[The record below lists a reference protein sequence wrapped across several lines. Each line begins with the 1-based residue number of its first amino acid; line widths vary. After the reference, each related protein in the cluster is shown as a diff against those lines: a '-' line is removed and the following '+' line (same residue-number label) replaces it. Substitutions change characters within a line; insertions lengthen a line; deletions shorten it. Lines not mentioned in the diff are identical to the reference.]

1 MLLTKLC
8 GLFASAGL
16 VFAGPARYWARTD
29 TPSGLLPTYD
39 YIVVGSGPG
48 GGPLAARLAIA
59 GKTVLLIEAGEDQA
73 GAAPYEVPALSLQA
87 TEYGPMRWDY
97 YVNHF
102 SDLQTQAQDSKMTY
116 TTPSGQLYVG
126 PNPPAGST
134 PKGILYPRAAA
145 LGGCSAHNA
154 LISVYPHQSDW
165 DGIAAATGNSSW
177 SSSNMRQYF
186 QRLENCTYLGDLTGH
201 GFGGWLSTSLAS
213 LTLVLEDLKLLRIV
227 LNAVS
232 SMSQGGLLTSLIT
245 SVTGLASVLLT
256 DLNNNWPLRDSTQ
269 GVYQMPIAANDGV
282 RSNPRNFILNTAN
295 AQNPDGSRK
304 YHLDIL
310 LDTLVTKVQIEH
322 VATHPVAVGVDF
334 LRGQSLYRADRRAS
348 PTGQGGDRG
357 SAKASGEVILA
368 AGSFNTPQLLK
379 LSGVGP
385 RAELES
391 FGIRVV
397 ADRPGVGT
405 NLQDRYETTVVGQAA
420 SDFAV
425 IKGCTFYR
433 TGDADPCF
441 QKWKNGLG
449 ATLKGVYASNG
460 LAVAVVKKSAAAA
473 AGDDPDLFFAGAPVS
488 FRGYYDGYSADATAD
503 ATHWSWLVLKAH
515 SRNRAGT
522 VTLRSKDPRD
532 SPIINFNYYSD
543 AADAA
548 LDTAAS
554 VEGMRFARQM
564 VASVGG
570 LTEVWP
576 GPNVSDAQLAGWIRK
591 EAWGHHACCTAAIG
605 AADDPIAVL
614 DSDFRVIGVDGL
626 RVVDASA
633 FPKIPGFF
641 IAVPVYMLSEK
652 AADVIL
658 AQAS

>member
-1 MLLTKLC
+1 MLITKLC

-16 VFAGPARYWARTD
+16 AIAGPARYRARTT
-29 TPSGLLPTYD
+29 TPSDLLDSYD

-87 TEYGPMRWDY
+87 SEYDPMRWDY

-102 SDLQTQAQDSKMTY
+102 SNLATQAQDSKMTY
-116 TTPSGQLYVG
+116 TTRSGDLYIG
-126 PNPPAGST
+126 LNPPAGAT

-154 LISVYPHQSDW
+154 LISVYPHRSDW
-165 DGIAAATGNSSW
+165 DGIAALTGDSSW
-177 SSSNMRQYF
+177 AASNMRQYF
-186 QRLENCTYLGDLTGH
+186 QRLENCTYLGSISGH
-201 GFGGWLSTSLAS
+201 GFSGWLSTSLAS
-213 LTLVLEDLKLLRIV
+213 LTLVLEDSKLLSIV
-227 LNAVS
+227 LNAVAN
-232 SMSQGGLLTSLIT
+232 MAQGGLLTSLIT
-245 SVTGLASVLLT
+245 SVTGLLAVLLA
-256 DLNNNWPLRDSTQ
+256 DLNNDSPLRDSTQ
-269 GVYQMPIAANDGV
+269 GVYQMPISAADGV

-295 AQNPDGSRK
+295 ALNADGSRK

-310 LDTLVTKVQIEH
+310 LNTLVTKVRFDRND
-322 VATHPVAVGVDF
+322 TLPRAVGVDF
-334 LRGQSLYRADRRAS
+334 LRGPSLYRADPRAGRRS
-348 PTGQGGDRG
+348 DGSRG
-357 SAKASGEVILA
+357 SVKASSEVILA

-379 LSGVGP
+379 LSGIGP
-385 RAELES
+385 RSELS
-391 FGIRVV
+391 RLDIKVI

-433 TGDADPCF
+433 TGDADPCY
-441 QKWKNGLG
+441 QQWQTGLT

-460 LAVAVVKKSAAAA
+460 LAVAVVKKSAAA
-473 AGDDPDLFFAGAPVS
+473 GPTDDPDLFFAGAPVD
-488 FRGYYDGYSADATAD
+488 FRGYFDGYSANATAD

-522 VTLRSKDPRD
+522 VTLRSRDPRD
-532 SPIINFNYYSD
+532 PPEINFNSYSD
-543 AADAA
+543 PAAAA

-554 VEGMRFARQM
+554 VEGVKLARKM
-564 VASVGG
+564 VSSVGG

-576 GPNVSDAQLAGWIRK
+576 GPGVSDAQLGDWVRR
-591 EAWGHHACCTAAIG
+591 EAWGHHACCTAPIG
-605 AADDPIAVL
+605 ASGDPMAVL
-614 DSDFRVIGVDGL
+614 DSEFRVIGVDGL
-626 RVVDASA
+626 RVVDASV

>member
-1 MLLTKLC
+1 MDTYRP
-8 GLFASAGL
+8 SRYR
-16 VFAGPARYWARTD
+16 ARQA
-29 TPSGLLPTYD
+29 TPSDLLSTYD

-59 GKTVLLIEAGEDQA
+59 GKTVLLIEAGDDQA

-87 TEYGPMRWDY
+87 SEYDSMRWDY

-102 SDLQTQAQDSKMTY
+102 SKLATQAKDSKMTY
-116 TTPSGQLYVG
+116 TTPSGELYIG
-126 PNPPAGST
+126 LNPPARST

-154 LISVYPHQSDW
+154 LISVYPHKSDW
-165 DGIAAATGNSSW
+165 DGIATLTGDSSW

-186 QRLENCTYLGDLTGH
+186 QRLENCTYGGSVTGH
-201 GFGGWLSTSLAS
+201 GFSGWLSTSLAS
-213 LTLVLEDLKLLRIV
+213 LTLVVEDLKLLRIV
-227 LNAVS
+227 LNAVV
-232 SMSQGGLLTSLIT
+232 SMGQGGLITYLIT
-245 SVTGLASVLLT
+245 SVAGLAGVLLT
-256 DLNNNWPLRDSTQ
+256 DLNNGSPSRDSTQ
-269 GVYQMPIAANDGV
+269 GVYQMPIAADDGV
-282 RSNPRNFILNTAN
+282 RSNPRNFILDTAN
-295 AQNPDGSRK
+295 ALKEDGSRK
-304 YHLDIL
+304 YHLDISL
-310 LDTLVTKVQIEH
+310 NTLVTKVQFNSTGSRSR
-322 VATHPVAVGVDF
+322 AAGVEF
-334 LRGQSLYRADRRAS
+334 IRGQSLYRADPRS
-348 PTGQGGDRG
+348 GGVRGGVRG
-357 SAKASGEVILA
+357 SVKAAQEVILA

-379 LSGVGP
+379 LSGIGP
-385 RAELES
+385 RAELS
-391 FGIRVV
+391 SLGISVV

-425 IKGCTFYR
+425 IHGCTFYR
-433 TGDADPCF
+433 NGASDPCF
-441 QKWKNGLG
+441 QKWQNGIG

-460 LAVAVVKKSAAAA
+460 LAVAIVKKSGAAATT
-473 AGDDPDLFFAGAPVS
+473 DDPDIFMAGAPVY
-488 FRGYYDGYSADATAD
+488 FRGYFDGYSDNATGD

-532 SPIINFNYYSD
+532 PPVINFNSYND
-543 AADAA
+543 PAEAA

-554 VEGMRFARQM
+554 VEGMRFARGM
-564 VASVGG
+564 LASVGG

-576 GPNVSDAQLAGWIRK
+576 GPAVSDAQLGSWIQN
-591 EAWGHHACCTAAIG
+591 EAWGHHACCTAPIG
-605 AADDPIAVL
+605 ASTDPMAVL
-614 DSDFRVIGVDGL
+614 DSQFRVIGVDGL

-658 AQAS
+658 NQSS